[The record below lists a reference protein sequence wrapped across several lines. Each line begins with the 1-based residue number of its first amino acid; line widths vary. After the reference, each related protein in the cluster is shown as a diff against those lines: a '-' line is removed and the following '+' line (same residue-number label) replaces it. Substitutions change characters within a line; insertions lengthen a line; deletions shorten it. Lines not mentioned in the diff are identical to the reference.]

1 MSAHG
6 VPQGSVLGPF
16 YSYFLLTSC
25 IKRSYIAP
33 YTTLQTIPTF
43 YWLKNVLKNQQ
54 LVNSDLKALRQ
65 WICSNKLSLNTG
77 KTEIVVFKNKK
88 QEIRKHLDFRIS
100 GQKIIPTRSMKYL
113 GVFLS
118 DSLSWDTHLN
128 ALIPKL
134 SRAAG
139 LLAKMRHYMPKY
151 LLKTIHYSLFNSH
164 LIYACQIWGQSKSDH
179 FRKLVELQDKTL
191 RIQGKALRIINF
203 LPDKAPLRDI
213 YKNSKILKLPDYIAL
228 QNTVL
233 IKDFFSEE
241 LLNH

>member
-1 MSAHG
+1 
-6 VPQGSVLGPF
+6 
-16 YSYFLLTSC
+16 
-25 IKRSYIAP
+25 
-33 YTTLQTIPTF
+33 
-43 YWLKNVLKNQQ
+43 
-54 LVNSDLKALRQ
+54 
-65 WICSNKLSLNTG
+65 
-77 KTEIVVFKNKK
+77 
-88 QEIRKHLDFRIS
+88 
-100 GQKIIPTRSMKYL
+100 MKYL

-128 ALIPKL
+128 AFIPKL

-151 LLKTIHYSLFNSH
+151 LLKTIYYSLFNSH

-179 FRKLVELQDKTL
+179 FRKLVELQDKAL

-228 QNTVL
+228 QT
-233 IKDFFSEE
+233 
-241 LLNH
+241 HY